1 MVTTLPYEII
11 QHIESKLGKD
21 DADEFIKFYNDT
33 AKSFEQKANDLALQK
48 KLELKDELTKELAT
62 KADVLLVKAEVLLV
76 KAELE
81 SKIDKVSI
89 DLENKIDKVSIDL
102 ESKIDKV
109 DMKLSMRLNFLI
121 VLMIIALTL
130 MNPVVA
136 KIISNWL
143 KLGL

>member
-89 DLENKIDKVSIDL
+89 DLESKIDKVSIDL
-102 ESKIDKV
+102 ENKIDKV
-109 DMKLSMRLNFLI
+109 NLKLNFLVI
-121 VLMIIALTL
+121 LMIIALTL